1 MKKLSVVCST
11 VFKTYQGLLDFFT
24 LIIDSFPTLIRD
36 SFPKTIYKNFHWK
49 RMMADIS
56 IQEKQENENFIV
68 FL

>member
-36 SFPKTIYKNFHWK
+36 SFPLLLSL
-49 RMMADIS
+49 S
-56 IQEKQENENFIV
+56 IVSPPFSC
-68 FL
+68 LCLS